1 MLTSAVISL
10 HPLTSSDTQPDPK
23 VVSKWVT
30 HEVFAGE
37 IPGVGEFCP
46 YTISGVLHLPQTG
59 YYLRITSLTTPTSQ
73 TLQAGL
79 KCLSGE
85 ITLDQSTFQIRS
97 ITTDN
102 TAHRAAG
109 TTTYTRL
116 AMASL
121 KRRGNPHRSLEWTAR
136 FLTPTCLL
144 DDVGL
149 PSLLPEPTT
158 LYLDL
163 QNRWEYFT
171 ETQLL
176 PLEDF
181 LSRCIEVSYTNLRT
195 IPADSSHETTRHRGF
210 VGVVRYRL
218 KPMESVERSLHKDW
232 QHYLH
237 MLRMLTEFAFYAGVG
252 QEVEVGMGQFRSKSQ
267 W

>member
-1 MLTSAVISL
+1 MLIGAVISL
-10 HPLTSSDTQPDPK
+10 HPLTSSDIQPKEK
-23 VVSKWVT
+23 VVSEWVT
-30 HEVFAGE
+30 REVFAGE
-37 IPGVGEFCP
+37 IPRVGEFCP
-46 YTISGVLHLPQTG
+46 YTISGVLHAPQTG
-59 YYLRITSLTTPTSQ
+59 HYLRITALTTPTSEA
-73 TLQAGL
+73 LQASL
-79 KCLSGE
+79 KCLPRE
-85 ITLDQSTFQIRS
+85 ITFDQSTFQIRS
-97 ITTDN
+97 ITTDS
-102 TAHRAAG
+102 TVHRAAG

-121 KRRGNPHRSLEWTAR
+121 KRRNPHRSLEWTAR

-144 DDVGL
+144 DAEGL
-149 PSLLPEPTT
+149 PSLLPEPMA
-158 LYLDL
+158 LYLNL

-181 LSRCIEVSYTNLRT
+181 LSRCIEVSYANLRT
-195 IPADSSHETTRHRGF
+195 IPTDNPPDTTQPKGF

-218 KPMESVERSLHKDW
+218 KPMESVERGLHKDW

-252 QEVEVGMGQFRSKSQ
+252 QRVEVGMGQFRSKSGL
-267 W
+267 